1 MVNDHSKEE
10 FNPAAMILL
19 LIFTLFCPLVGM
31 IAAAVNWKYYR
42 RQPQCVILLGVGVI
56 MMLINVAII
65 LAL

>member
-1 MVNDHSKEE
+1 MVNNHSKEE
-10 FNPAAMILL
+10 FNPAALILL

-42 RQPQCVILLGVGVI
+42 RREQCEILLGVGVI